1 MTIKEKVKAVEL
13 LILDVDGVLTDGS
26 IYRGQGDVELK
37 RFNVSDGAGIALAR
51 AAGLKLAIVSG
62 RSSPA
67 TTSRMKELQI
77 TDVYNGTLNK
87 IPPYEALKKKYGLS
101 DAQIAYMGD
110 DLIDLPVMEQVGV
123 PIAVDNAYDPVKE
136 IAVYVTKARGGD
148 GAVREAIDWILREQ
162 DRYEQAL
169 RDLRAALLDK

>member
-1 MTIKEKVKAVEL
+1 L

-37 RFNVSDGAGIALAR
+37 RINVSDGAGIALAR